1 MDIAPRSRRSAPA
14 GTIRPDRRLVE
25 VVATVALALV
35 VAACGS
41 SASPSPVTPAPSPTP
56 VATPSPVPSATA
68 STGPSSSAGPA
79 PSLDPAAIAEIER
92 QTAAIRQLEPLK
104 TVAPAIV
111 DEAQAKALLV
121 DGFRKVNTPQNLAD
135 GEMLLRGLG
144 LWTTDRSLEE
154 VMLSFFESQVLGFY
168 READKRLYIVTR
180 SGGFGPLERWTA
192 SHELT
197 HALQDQHFDLGSL
210 GLDRKDQGDRALA
223 VRALVE
229 GDALL
234 TSTYWAQQNLTLPE
248 LLQMT
253 AASSDPAQQA
263 ILDGLPAIVREQL
276 MFPYLDGLTFAMRL
290 QQEGGWAKVDAAY
303 RDLPTSTEQ
312 ILHPEKYLA
321 GEKPID
327 VALPEGLA
335 TRMGPEWSKAME
347 DTLGEL
353 QLRTWLATAGSAADA
368 KVAASDWGGDR
379 VGLYR
384 GPDGAWAI
392 VIATAWDTPEAA
404 DRFSDA
410 ASKATSALPF
420 AEVVSGGQGPM
431 VLIGSDAAALEALRV
446 EAQAP

>member
-41 SASPSPVTPAPSPTP
+41 SASPSPVTPAPSPPP

>member
-1 MDIAPRSRRSAPA
+1 MDIAPRSRRSATSGA
-14 GTIRPDRRLVE
+14 RRSPRHLVE
-25 VVATVALALV
+25 VLAAAALALV

-41 SASPSPVTPAPSPTP
+41 SASPSPVTPAPSPTS

-79 PSLDPAAIAEIER
+79 PSLDPAAIAGIER
-92 QTAAIRQLEPLK
+92 QVAEIRQLEPLR
-104 TVAPAIV
+104 TVATAIV

-135 GEMLLRGLG
+135 GEQLLRGLG
-144 LWTTDRSLEE
+144 LWSTDRSLEE

-168 READKRLYIVTR
+168 RDTDEKLYIVTR
-180 SGGFGPLERWTA
+180 SGGFGPLEQWTT

-223 VRALVE
+223 VRALAE

-234 TSTYWAQQNLTLPE
+234 ASTYWAQANLTLQE

-263 ILDGLPAIVREQL
+263 ILDGLPAIVREQI
-276 MFPYLDGLTFAMRL
+276 MFPYLDGLSFAMRL
-290 QQEGGWAKVDAAY
+290 QQEGGWEKVDAAY
-303 RDLPTSTEQ
+303 RDLPASTEQ
-312 ILHPEKYLA
+312 VLHPEKYLA

-335 TRMGPEWSKAME
+335 TRMGPGWSKAME
-347 DTLGEL
+347 DTFGEL
-353 QLRTWLATAGSAADA
+353 QLRTWLATAGSAVDA
-368 KVAASDWGGDR
+368 KAAASDWGGDR

-384 GPDGAWAI
+384 GPNDTWAI
-392 VIATAWDTPEAA
+392 VLATAWDTPEAS
-404 DRFSDA
+404 DRFTGA
-410 ASKATSALPF
+410 ALEAAGSLPY
-420 AEVVSGGQGPM
+420 ADLVTGGQGP
-431 VLIGSDAAALEALRV
+431 VLLIGSDTAVLDTLRLEAL
-446 EAQAP
+446 AP